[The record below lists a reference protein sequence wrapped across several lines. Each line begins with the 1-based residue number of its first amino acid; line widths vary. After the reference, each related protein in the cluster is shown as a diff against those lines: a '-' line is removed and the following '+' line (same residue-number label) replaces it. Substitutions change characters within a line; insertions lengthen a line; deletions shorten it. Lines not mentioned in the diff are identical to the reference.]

1 VGCPPNL
8 DTTYGWVMNDQV
20 HPGADHVHPGA
31 DEDGYCHTCDYIA
44 GLERDALE
52 QRALVHVGNGLWVD
66 AVALIDAAD
75 KERPGPPTRS
85 SYSAR

>member
-1 VGCPPNL
+1 
-8 DTTYGWVMNDQV
+8 MNDQV

-75 KERPGPPTRS
+75 KERPGPRTRS
-85 SYSAR
+85 SYSSR